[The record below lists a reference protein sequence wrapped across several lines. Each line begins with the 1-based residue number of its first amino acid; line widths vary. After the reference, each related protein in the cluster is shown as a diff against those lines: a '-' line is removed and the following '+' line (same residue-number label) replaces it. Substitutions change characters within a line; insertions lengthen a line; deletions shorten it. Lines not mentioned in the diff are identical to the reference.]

1 MSYEISTYLMSLTT
15 SSLWPL
21 LPDKN
26 DQGKG
31 ERKKPKKLHLSLLM
45 WPFSSSTAQP
55 RLGPFPLSSLQL
67 VKPPAQFFEL
77 NASTPPLSPQA
88 LISLAV
94 QVGCIQIKEVNQ
106 VILSYFKLP

>member
-1 MSYEISTYLMSLTT
+1 MTMEREPVRKN
-15 SSLWPL
+15 PL
-21 LPDKN
+21 SPLV
-26 DQGKG
+26 
-31 ERKKPKKLHLSLLM
+31 

-106 VILSYFKLP
+106 VILSYLKLP